1 MRGLKK
7 IFDGVDMSLSRR
19 SIFSFLAFFAV
30 SFSSFCPVFALDQ
43 LGYVTDASNNTVVP
57 VNLTTGSVG
66 SSIPVGAGPLNIAI
80 TPDGQKAYVV
90 SVSSTDLTPINL
102 VTNTPL
108 PSLALSAAP
117 SDVVIS
123 SDGVMA
129 YVIVGD
135 SNGTVPLVVATD
147 TLQSPIAT
155 GIGSYSGCLLPD
167 GSKLFVTNVISNT
180 LTVIDT
186 VTKGVQSISG
196 VPNATDIA
204 SSADG
209 AHLYLL
215 TGDSIVEINPVTY
228 TLGATVALGGSEF
241 LRFVLTPDG
250 TKAYVTNQGGN
261 SVLVVDLVSHTVA
274 AEINIGMISW
284 PIDISEDGQFVYV
297 GAFLQDNTSCII
309 PIETATNTPGTPISL
324 GQSQISGIALVKV
337 SSTPPERP
345 DYFLGQAYRIKK
357 HGHHARYQMKMR
369 WKPSSSENVAR
380 YDIYA
385 NSEKVTSVSS
395 AEKLF
400 YKKYIHP
407 SRRNRYYIHHDYQ
420 QHFKAKWE
428 VRAVSADGS
437 QSSGKHLKVRHDVH

>member
-7 IFDGVDMSLSRR
+7 IFDGVDMSLSCRNL
-19 SIFSFLAFFAV
+19 FSFLAFFAV

-167 GSKLFVTNVISNT
+167 GS
-180 LTVIDT
+180 
-186 VTKGVQSISG
+186 
-196 VPNATDIA
+196 
-204 SSADG
+204 
-209 AHLYLL
+209 
-215 TGDSIVEINPVTY
+215 
-228 TLGATVALGGSEF
+228 
-241 LRFVLTPDG
+241 
-250 TKAYVTNQGGN
+250 
-261 SVLVVDLVSHTVA
+261 
-274 AEINIGMISW
+274 
-284 PIDISEDGQFVYV
+284 
-297 GAFLQDNTSCII
+297 
-309 PIETATNTPGTPISL
+309 
-324 GQSQISGIALVKV
+324 
-337 SSTPPERP
+337 
-345 DYFLGQAYRIKK
+345 
-357 HGHHARYQMKMR
+357 
-369 WKPSSSENVAR
+369 
-380 YDIYA
+380 
-385 NSEKVTSVSS
+385 
-395 AEKLF
+395 
-400 YKKYIHP
+400 
-407 SRRNRYYIHHDYQ
+407 
-420 QHFKAKWE
+420 
-428 VRAVSADGS
+428 
-437 QSSGKHLKVRHDVH
+437 